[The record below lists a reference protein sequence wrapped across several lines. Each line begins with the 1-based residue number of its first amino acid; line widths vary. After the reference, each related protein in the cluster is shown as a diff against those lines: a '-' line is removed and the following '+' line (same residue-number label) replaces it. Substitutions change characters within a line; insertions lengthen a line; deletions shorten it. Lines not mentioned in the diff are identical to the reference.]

1 MRLLLL
7 ALLYSTRP
15 VDPIAAETLDR
26 ALHRSP
32 LVRSL
37 VARLEQSN
45 VIVHIQS
52 SRQLPTGINGTTRFV
67 VSRGGYRYLRI
78 AIAAD
83 LPKPART
90 AILGHELQ
98 HAVEIASSVA
108 HDVESMRRL
117 FEQQG
122 EQSGEF
128 FDTRAA
134 VQVERNVRREV
145 LLLQP
150 EPVVKFHH

>member
-1 MRLLLL
+1 MPLLFV
-7 ALLYSTRP
+7 ALLFSTRP
-15 VDPIAAETLDR
+15 VDPIALETLDF
-26 ALHRSP
+26 ALGRSP

-37 VARLEQSN
+37 VATLERSN

-52 SRQLPTGINGTTRFV
+52 SRALPPGISGTTRLV

-83 LPKPART
+83 LPKRARA
-90 AILGHELQ
+90 AILAHELQ
-98 HAVEIASSVA
+98 HAVEVAASDA
-108 HDVESMRRL
+108 DDVDRLRRL
-117 FEQQG
+117 FAKHG
-122 EQSGEF
+122 EASGGY

-134 VQVERNVRREV
+134 VQVERKVRRELGV
-145 LLLQP
+145 LQA

>member
-1 MRLLLL
+1 MRVLLL

-15 VDPIAAETLDR
+15 LDPIAAETFDL

-78 AIAAD
+78 AIAAE
-83 LPKPART
+83 LSTQARA

-98 HAVEIASSVA
+98 HAMEIATSDA

-145 LLLQP
+145 LLLQA
-150 EPVVKFHH
+150 EPVVKFHQ